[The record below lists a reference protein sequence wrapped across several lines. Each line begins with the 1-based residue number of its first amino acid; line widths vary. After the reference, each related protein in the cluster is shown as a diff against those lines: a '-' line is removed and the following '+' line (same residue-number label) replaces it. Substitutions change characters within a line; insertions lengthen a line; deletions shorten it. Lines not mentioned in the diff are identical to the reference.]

1 MENYYKKYN
10 FPASSTFLKQ
20 LKIEK
25 IKTTTQEIEE
35 FIGNRV
41 EQHQTVINNERKRT
55 LGKIVSFRPLSLV
68 QMDIYV
74 MFKYKK
80 HNKGYKYILCMIDV
94 FTRYVDCV
102 MIKSKKFGDCID
114 ALKIML
120 NFNKIK

>member
-1 MENYYKKYN
+1 MDLEKYYKKYN

-20 LKIEK
+20 LKNEK
-25 IKTTTQEIEE
+25 INTTKQEIEE

-41 EQHQTVINNERKRT
+41 EQQQTVINNERKRT
-55 LGKIVSFRPLSLV
+55 LGKIVAFRPLSLV

-94 FTRYVDCV
+94 FTRKVWAYK
-102 MIKSKKFGDCID
+102 MKK
-114 ALKIML
+114 KR
-120 NFNKIK
+120 